1 MLQEFEN
8 LKYEIRQK
16 RPDRR
21 MDKIRIALDLYEKAL
36 ARQEAE
42 AKAKRSWW
50 RKWTAKHCRIAG
62 D

>member
-1 MLQEFEN
+1 MAIQELEN

-16 RPDRR
+16 RADRR

-42 AKAKRSWW
+42 AKKKRSWW
-50 RKWTAKHCRIAG
+50 RTWFRT
-62 D
+62 